1 MLTLWLYIC
10 HHRQASRSHRGPKIT
25 TLSVRDYLY
34 FLDLLEYECIS
45 DHQPCCSKFLY
56 LRLWEEPLHHK
67 SFSPLSLDHVQAA
80 KQSSKLPN
88 KGSSCQRNR
97 LEHGARDSNDN
108 EQWSTNTIIE
118 VDDDDD
124 GEKKNNN
131 GLLIELIRTCLQGW
145 SPRSGCQICWPQI
158 SP

>member
-1 MLTLWLYIC
+1 MLTLWLYIS
-10 HHRQASRSHRGPKIT
+10 HHRQGSRFHRGPEII
-25 TLSVRDYLY
+25 TLSIRDHL
-34 FLDLLEYECIS
+34 FLLDLLEYECIS

-67 SFSPLSLDHVQAA
+67 SLSPLSLDHVQAA
-80 KQSSKLPN
+80 KQRFELPN

-131 GLLIELIRTCLQGW
+131 CLLIDLIRTCLQGS
-145 SPRSGCQICWPQI
+145 SPRSGHQICSRPI